1 MDLHWLKPLLGRPS
15 PFTTVY
21 LDVTRAEVA
30 GEAEAA
36 DRWRSLRRTLERD
49 GAPTE
54 VLDEIGELFAV
65 PTGGRGPHGRVII
78 ADAEGVRVDRVLSA
92 PPAQSVGVHGPLP
105 ALLPAIRSADEAVT
119 ALLVVVD
126 RNGADLTRRSLS
138 AAGEGETQTDSVE
151 GGHDDVRKTRAN
163 GLERS
168 SQTRAEDSWQRN
180 GEAVAA
186 EVDRR
191 VREDAPDIVVLT
203 GDLRAVALVRDALG
217 QEARVLLVEV
227 PGGGRA
233 DGVNE
238 AAFEAKVA
246 EAAQAFRHRRRQE
259 VVDRFAAAQGRGE
272 NAVTSLD
279 DVVEVLRRGQVS
291 ELVLHVDA
299 LSGAL
304 GERELF
310 VGPGPLELATTAE
323 DLAAI
328 GVEGEGARYTADIA
342 LVRAALG
349 QEAGVTF
356 AEDGAADLVDGVG
369 ALLRWSD
376 GSTPSE
382 AVPTQ
387 SGDQARL
394 RTVV

>member
-15 PFTTVY
+15 PFTTVF

-36 DRWRSLRRTLERD
+36 DRWKSLRRSLERD
-49 GAPTE
+49 GTPAA
-54 VLDEIGELFAV
+54 VLDEIGELIAV

-78 ADAEGVRVDRVLSA
+78 ADAEGVRVDRVLSD

-119 ALLVVVD
+119 ALLVVAD
-126 RNGADLTRRSLS
+126 RTGADLTLRSLG
-138 AAGEGETQTDSVE
+138 AATEGVSSTDTVD
-151 GGHDDVRKTRAN
+151 GGHDDVHKTREG
-163 GLERS
+163 GLDRR

-180 GEAVAA
+180 AEAVAA

-191 VREDAPDIVVLT
+191 VRDKSPDLVLLT
-203 GDLRAVALVRDALG
+203 GDTRAVGFVRDALG
-217 QEARVLLVEV
+217 QEARALLVEV
-227 PGGGRA
+227 AGGGRGE
-233 DGVNE
+233 GVNE

-246 EAAQAFRHRRRQE
+246 EAVTKFRATRRKA
-259 VVDRFAAAQGRGE
+259 VLDRFATAQGRGE

-310 VGPGPLELATTAE
+310 VGPGPLELATSAE

-328 GVEGEGARYTADIA
+328 GVEDGGSRYTADIA

-356 AEDGAADLVDGVG
+356 ADDGVVDLVDGVG

>member
-15 PFTTVY
+15 PFTTVF

-36 DRWRSLRRTLERD
+36 DRWKSLRRSLERD
-49 GAPTE
+49 GTPTA
-54 VLDEIGELFAV
+54 VLDEIGELIAV

-78 ADAEGVRVDRVLSA
+78 ADAEGVRVDRVLSD

-119 ALLVVVD
+119 ALLVEAD
-126 RNGADLTRRSLS
+126 RTGADLTLRSLG
-138 AAGEGETQTDSVE
+138 AATEGVSSTDTVD
-151 GGHDDVRKTRAN
+151 GGHDDVHKTREG
-163 GLERS
+163 GLDRR

-180 GEAVAA
+180 AEAVAA

-191 VREDAPDIVVLT
+191 VRDKSPDLVLLT
-203 GDLRAVALVRDALG
+203 GDTRAVGFVRDALG
-217 QEARVLLVEV
+217 QEARALLVEV
-227 PGGGRA
+227 AGGGRGE
-233 DGVNE
+233 GVNE

-246 EAAQAFRHRRRQE
+246 EAVTKFRATRRKA
-259 VVDRFAAAQGRGE
+259 VLDRFATAQGRGE

-310 VGPGPLELATTAE
+310 VGPGPLELATSAE

-328 GVEGEGARYTADIA
+328 GVEGEGSRYTADIA

-356 AEDGAADLVDGVG
+356 ADDGVVDLVDGVG